1 MKSFVFITPEEH
13 FSEVVHEACAH
24 RQVKTHPQI
33 EAYLVQVLK
42 QYVVSNNFHH
52 PMQTETESKVPDTF
66 AEMYL
71 IALNSE
77 TAKKKELMRTVAEKS
92 LYLTGFFADSL
103 TKKVVDID
111 YYTQIGSA
119 AYSNLAA
126 WTKEDALST
135 VFNVVSR
142 RFTDFVYVLN
152 YVSEKSLIQSN
163 PDVLKLYDRYLRTGS
178 ELARE
183 KLTEL
188 GVVTLPKEQLKLSKA

>member
-1 MKSFVFITPEEH
+1 
-13 FSEVVHEACAH
+13 
-24 RQVKTHPQI
+24 
-33 EAYLVQVLK
+33 
-42 QYVVSNNFHH
+42 
-52 PMQTETESKVPDTF
+52 MQTETESKVPDTF

-71 IALNSE
+71 VALNSE
-77 TAKKKELMRTVAEKS
+77 TTKKKELMRTVAEKS

-103 TKKVVDID
+103 SKKVVDKD

-135 VFNVVSR
+135 VFTVVSR

>member
-13 FSEVVHEACAH
+13 FSEVVHEACAQ

-42 QYVVSNNFHH
+42 HYVISNNFHH
-52 PMQTETESKVPDTF
+52 PLQNEAEEKIPDTF

-71 IALNSE
+71 LALNSE
-77 TAKKKELMRTVAEKS
+77 TTKKKELMRTVAERS
-92 LYLTGFFADSL
+92 LYLTGFFAESL
-103 TKKVVDID
+103 SKKVVDLE

-126 WTKEDALST
+126 WTREDALAT